1 MNAPTKS
8 ILSYQVATEEPVTI
22 YALADP
28 RTGEVRYVGKA
39 VDPARR
45 LRQHMTAF
53 QLRNYRSQKNSWLLS
68 LLDAGV
74 TPTLHVLELVE
85 HQDANA
91 AEIRWIAKALEMG
104 ARLTNGTAGGEGGA
118 VTDPEAKARILA
130 AHLGSKASAETKKKM
145 SVAAKRRC
153 ADEAERERLRSISN
167 GKPPTHHGEKN
178 PRSKLSDEQ
187 VRSLRERAAAG
198 GYAPDLAAEYGITQA
213 SVSQIVTGQTRA
225 AAGGPIRAPGSRTVL
240 SDSQVERI
248 RRLYGEGR
256 TQAHLARRF
265 GVSQSTISDL
275 VSHKRRA
282 IRPGP
287 GGF

>member
-118 VTDPEAKARILA
+118 VTDPDARARIRA
-130 AHLGSKASAETKKKM
+130 AHVGSKASAETKKKM
-145 SVAAKRRC
+145 SAAAKRRC
-153 ADEAERERLRSISN
+153 ADEAERERLKSISN

-178 PRSKLSDEQ
+178 PRTKLGDAQ
-187 VRSLRERAAAG
+187 VRQLRELAAAG
-198 GYAPDLAAEYGITQA
+198 EDLRALAAEFGITPA
-213 SVSQIVTGQTRA
+213 SVTQLVTGQYRV
-225 AAGGPIRAPGSRTVL
+225 AAGGPIREARPRSVL
-240 SDSQVERI
+240 TNDDVAEI
-248 RRLYGEGR
+248 RRLAADGVR
-256 TQAHLARRF
+256 QVDLARRY
-265 GVSQSTISDL
+265 GVHPSHVSDL
-275 VSHKRRA
+275 VSGRR
-282 IRPGP
+282 RSPST
-287 GGF
+287 